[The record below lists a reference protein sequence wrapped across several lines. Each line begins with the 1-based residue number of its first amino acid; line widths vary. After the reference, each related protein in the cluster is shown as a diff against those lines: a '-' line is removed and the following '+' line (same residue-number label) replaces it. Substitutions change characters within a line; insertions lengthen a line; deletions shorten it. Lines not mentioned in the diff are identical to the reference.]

1 MGMKRPAAAAAAS
14 VSKKPATADTKK
26 KRTSQPVE
34 EVEGTEGD
42 LTEAQVKRH
51 DQIESLMA
59 ELKGLDE
66 DKMKNK
72 LGGLDNL
79 TMMSLWKRFKVNREM
94 EGEDQK
100 YAQST
105 SGPGSNAKKQMLL
118 RAWLKDGGQLQK
130 HYRQAVT
137 AFELKNV
144 SKEGYKWRS
153 WKKTCDDLGKEQALG
168 MLKRGTLKWRKC
180 PQDTKYMEFAVHAE
194 EYRQEATKIRNT
206 RLKASSSKA
215 TKEDTLA
222 DYENLTLDDIKAEGN
237 WGMEVVGE
245 EDDVASMDLDPD
257 LKKFFGSNK
266 NKGHKD
272 PEDNPKNEK
281 KNTWELT
288 SQVSSATTKQELS
301 KQLLAF
307 KAELCKEQSFFQA
320 AMVDADDKK
329 SQDYKQAVA
338 MVKLAGD
345 AIKQVEQA
353 LTAGSKKE
361 AAKNALVASL
371 KAVQA
376 CKKNHPKKKAKKES
390 EAGSDKD

>member
-1 MGMKRPAAAAAAS
+1 MGMKRPAAALAS
-14 VSKKPATADTKK
+14 VNKKPATADTKGK
-26 KRTSQPVE
+26 PKTTGQAVE
-34 EVEGTEGD
+34 ASED
-42 LTEAQVKRH
+42 SLTEAQVKRH
-51 DQIESLMA
+51 EQIECLMA
-59 ELKGLDE
+59 EMKGMDE
-66 DKMKNK
+66 GNVKKK
-72 LGGLDNL
+72 LAGLDNL
-79 TMMSLWKRFKVNREM
+79 SMMSLWKRFKMNRDM

-144 SKEGYKWRS
+144 SKQGYKWRS
-153 WKKTCDDLGKEQALG
+153 WKKTCDDLGKDQALG
-168 MLKRGTLKWRKC
+168 MLKRGTLKWRKN
-180 PQDTKYMEFAVHAE
+180 PLDPKYMEFAVHSE
-194 EYRQEATKIRNT
+194 EYKQEATKTRGT

-215 TKEDTLA
+215 TKEETLA
-222 DYENLTLDDIKAEGN
+222 DYENLTLDDLKAEGN

-245 EDDVASMDLDPD
+245 EDDVASMDLEPD

-266 NKGHKD
+266 NKDPKD
-272 PEDNPKNEK
+272 PEDNPKTTEK
-281 KNTWELT
+281 KNKWELT

-301 KQLLAF
+301 KKLLAF

-390 EAGSDKD
+390 EAGSDED

>member
-281 KNTWELT
+281 KTN
-288 SQVSSATTKQELS
+288 
-301 KQLLAF
+301 
-307 KAELCKEQSFFQA
+307 
-320 AMVDADDKK
+320 
-329 SQDYKQAVA
+329 
-338 MVKLAGD
+338 
-345 AIKQVEQA
+345 
-353 LTAGSKKE
+353 GS
-361 AAKNALVASL
+361 
-371 KAVQA
+371 
-376 CKKNHPKKKAKKES
+376 
-390 EAGSDKD
+390 